1 MIKLINNYGFK
12 WKNKANCWFKGYLFD
27 KDKLKSDFEILDELE
42 KIQSKEEF
50 EKWLKQNNGCFSVI
64 INKKASNFAAVDN
77 IRTFPLFYTIENRE
91 LIITDEPV
99 TMFGKTKAVN
109 QLASLELESAAYVT
123 GNKTLFEGVYQLHA
137 GEYLSFS
144 DKTLHKAFYKDFY
157 TKNINHSGFNTLQI
171 ELKDHLENVFE
182 KLVNSLQGRQAV
194 IPLSGGYDSRLIALM
209 LKKMEH
215 NNIYTFTY
223 GRKDNLELTNSQNTA
238 EILNLPW
245 KFINYNESLIGD
257 FVNDDVFIE
266 YFNFAAKGASMFY
279 MQDYFAVKYL
289 YDNKLI
295 DKDAIFIPGHSGDLI
310 AGSHLRETISENTA
324 KDKII
329 NEIYHKTYFQNDYKK
344 YKKQLLGIVKKF
356 VDQIPGKTFAY
367 NIYESWIYYER
378 QAKFIVN
385 SANVFDYFGF
395 EYRLP
400 YWDTKLVEFFK
411 SVPYEYKLYKKL
423 YNKTLEEFF
432 FKPNNLMFKTEIQ
445 TSEFEIKK
453 QKIKE
458 RIKPFLP
465 KKLKL
470 HFLKKNDWMAYS
482 LITQKL
488 LEDLKRRNIP
498 YNFKADNY
506 NSIISKW
513 YVAGFLN
520 SRTLN
525 SKNSLITTN
534 TLIK

>member
-1 MIKLINNYGFK
+1 
-12 WKNKANCWFKGYLFD
+12 
-27 KDKLKSDFEILDELE
+27 
-42 KIQSKEEF
+42 
-50 EKWLKQNNGCFSVI
+50 
-64 INKKASNFAAVDN
+64 
-77 IRTFPLFYTIENRE
+77 
-91 LIITDEPV
+91 
-99 TMFGKTKAVN
+99 
-109 QLASLELESAAYVT
+109 
-123 GNKTLFEGVYQLHA
+123 
-137 GEYLSFS
+137 
-144 DKTLHKAFYKDFY
+144 
-157 TKNINHSGFNTLQI
+157 
-171 ELKDHLENVFE
+171 
-182 KLVNSLQGRQAV
+182 
-194 IPLSGGYDSRLIALM
+194 
-209 LKKMEH
+209 MEH